1 MMTVT
6 SNIGAAI
13 SLVLGIMAIIWPSKI
28 ATFTSVKS
36 IGKEGVSEIR
46 ATYGGFFVGISL
58 FGIVTQ
64 HPQAFVL
71 LGCGWLCAAVVRF
84 VTLFF
89 GFATPKN
96 IGGVV
101 FETVIGVLCV
111 SPLFV

>member
-1 MMTVT
+1 MLNIA

-13 SLVLGIMAIIWPSKI
+13 SLILGIMAIIWPLKI
-28 ATFTSVKS
+28 STFVSVKS

-64 HPQAFVL
+64 NPQAFVM
-71 LGCGWLCAAVVRF
+71 LGCGWLCAAVVRL
-84 VTLFF
+84 VTLFY
-89 GFATPKN
+89 GFATLKN

-101 FETVIGVLCV
+101 LETVIGVLCV
-111 SPLFV
+111 SPLFL